1 MKIIGNNIYAI
12 SGCRALLNLLSM
24 KLVYSSSRMYVTIS
38 DMRQKPTTPLDI
50 PYEHTKDLGYNNL
63 LP

>member
-1 MKIIGNNIYAI
+1 MKQVGNNIYAI
-12 SGCRALLNLLSM
+12 SGCKALLTLLSM
-24 KLVYSSSRMYVTIS
+24 KLVYSSSHIYVTVS
-38 DMRQKPTTPLDI
+38 DMRQKLTTPLDI

>member
-1 MKIIGNNIYAI
+1 MKIVGNNIYAI
-12 SGCRALLNLLSM
+12 SGYRDLLTLLSM
-24 KLVYSSSRMYVTIS
+24 KLVYSSSRLYVTVS
-38 DMRQKPTTPLDI
+38 DMRQKLTTQLDI

>member
-1 MKIIGNNIYAI
+1 MKIVGNNIYAI
-12 SGCRALLNLLSM
+12 SGYRDFLTLLSM
-24 KLVYSSSRMYVTIS
+24 KLVYSSSHIYVTVS
-38 DMRQKPTTPLDI
+38 DMRQKLTTPLDI

>member
-1 MKIIGNNIYAI
+1 MKIVGNNIYAI
-12 SGCRALLNLLSM
+12 SSYRDLLTLLSM
-24 KLVYSSSRMYVTIS
+24 KLVYSSSRLYVTVS
-38 DMRQKPTTPLDI
+38 DMRQKLTTQLDI

>member
-1 MKIIGNNIYAI
+1 MKIVGNNIYAI
-12 SGCRALLNLLSM
+12 SGYRDFLTLLSM
-24 KLVYSSSRMYVTIS
+24 KLVYSSSRLYVTVS
-38 DMRQKPTTPLDI
+38 DMRQKLTTQLDI